1 MARVVT
7 ARSSLWWAIRPTVTG
22 MAPPGPAPA
31 DLAWD
36 PFEAS
41 VKVDP
46 HPVWRRLRDEA
57 PVYRNER
64 YDFWALSRFD
74 DVLAAHRD
82 PRTYSSAHATVLEM
96 MTEEPVGG
104 MMIFLDPP
112 DHTVLRRLVS
122 RAFTAR
128 RVAEL
133 EAAVRQLCGDLLD
146 AQRGRDRFDYVADF
160 GAVVPATVIA
170 MLLGVPPSDREQ
182 VRRSIDGIF
191 HLEPGAGMV
200 NDVSIE
206 SAVTLHAY
214 IADQL
219 RERRRAPRGD
229 LLSDLVAAE
238 VVEPDGTRRRLTDEE
253 STNFGLLL
261 VSAGTETVARL
272 LGWAGAV
279 LAAHPDQRA
288 QLVADPGLV
297 PNAVEELL
305 RYEAPSPVQGR
316 WTTAPVERHGTRI
329 PEGSKVLLLTG
340 SAGRDERAFADP
352 DRFDVRRRF
361 DQHLSFGYGIHFCI
375 GAALARLEGKVAI
388 EETLARFPAWDV
400 VEEDSEFL
408 FTSTVRGYSRLP
420 VVVG

>member
-1 MARVVT
+1 MSPSA
-7 ARSSLWWAIRPTVTG
+7 
-22 MAPPGPAPA
+22 PAPA
-31 DLAWD
+31 DLSWD
-36 PFEAS
+36 PFEAAI
-41 VKVDP
+41 KTDP

-74 DVLAAHRD
+74 DVMAAHRD
-82 PRTYSSAHATVLEM
+82 PRTYSSAHSTVLEL
-96 MTEEPVGG
+96 MTEQSVGG

-112 DHTVLRRLVS
+112 DHTMLRRLVS

-133 EAAVRQLCGDLLD
+133 QDGIRQLCGGLLD
-146 AQRGRDRFDYVADF
+146 AQRDRDRFDYVADF

-170 MLLGVPPSDREQ
+170 MLIGVPPADREE
-182 VRRSIDGIF
+182 VRHTIDRVF

-206 SAVTLHAY
+206 AAMALHAY
-214 IADQL
+214 IAGQL
-219 RERRRAPRGD
+219 RERRSRPRD
-229 LLSDLVAAE
+229 DMLSDLVSAE
-238 VVEPDGTRRRLTDEE
+238 VAEPDGTRRRLTDEE

-288 QLVADPGLV
+288 ALVAERELV

-316 WTTAPVERHGTRI
+316 WTTAPVEIHGTAI

-340 SAGRDERAFADP
+340 SAGRDERAFPDP
-352 DRFDVRRRF
+352 DRFDVRRAF

-388 EETLARFPAWDV
+388 EETLARFPEWEVDH
-400 VEEDSEFL
+400 EHSEFL

-420 VVVG
+420 VVVR